1 MTIKALRYL
10 TAILLATLIAGCGLQ
25 EYESR
30 MRATQERVSKY
41 TEEMDALGEPVAI
54 PTKIVVIGGTTADPK
69 AAKPAAKDAKTPPAK
84 EQKST
89 TPTTERKKI
98 IGYSLYLRLP
108 KGIRPTPELD
118 PRYEQTY
125 RYPKAGP
132 TQGVAEVYL
141 AFGSDPQA
149 AFADK
154 VARYFPRNTEP
165 MTARTA
171 DVAVLGREQP
181 LNFDVREF
189 SDAQSAWSVYSH
201 GEGNSTLAIVF
212 RVDKAQKGT
221 ASPILDL
228 SLSTLAMGAEADQ
241 VTASLG
247 ERQRASKR

>member
-98 IGYSLYLRLP
+98 IVGTYG
-108 KGIRPTPELD
+108 KDQTPEE
-118 PRYEQTY
+118 RAQ
-125 RYPKAGP
+125 
-132 TQGVAEVYL
+132 AEFEFLSKGGADYSGQQ
-141 AFGSDPQA
+141 AFREA
-149 AFADK
+149 M
-154 VARYFPRNTEP
+154 RR
-165 MTARTA
+165 
-171 DVAVLGREQP
+171 LGR
-181 LNFDVREF
+181 
-189 SDAQSAWSVYSH
+189 
-201 GEGNSTLAIVF
+201 
-212 RVDKAQKGT
+212 
-221 ASPILDL
+221 
-228 SLSTLAMGAEADQ
+228 
-241 VTASLG
+241 
-247 ERQRASKR
+247 